1 MWSVFNADR
10 EVEFCCARVQY
21 RRWLRWWLELLLDA
35 SPAAT
40 KCAVGEVWTGWVEA
54 EEFVEDDLELS
65 VRKCRLHVFDAVYVW
80 QTGNMVEERWRGPT
94 VDFLIDLKGCSA
106 AELPGI

>member
-1 MWSVFNADR
+1 M
-10 EVEFCCARVQY
+10 RVQY
-21 RRWLRWWLELLLDA
+21 RGWLRWWLKLLLDA

-40 KCAVGEVWTGWVEA
+40 KCAVGEVRASWVEA

-65 VRKCRLHVFDAVYVW
+65 VRECRLHVFDAVYVR
-80 QTGNMVEERWRGPT
+80 QAGNVVKERRRGSAA
-94 VDFLIDLKGCSA
+94 DFLMDLKGCSA